1 MADIVYPNV
10 GYIKSADNS
19 GIVFY
24 TELRVKNNGI
34 WFNVM
39 KSEAFENLNDDPAD
53 TIEPNDFIPNLKGKF
68 KTEFENAEIYLI
80 SQDSSA
86 DQSDYPAAF
95 DDLQI
100 SFINLL
106 TE

>member
-1 MADIVYPNV
+1 MANIVYPNV
-10 GYIKSADNS
+10 GYIKSADNT

-39 KSEAFENLNDDPAD
+39 KSEFFENTNDA
-53 TIEPNDFIPNLKGKF
+53 TEHIEPNDFIAPLKEKF
-68 KTEFENAEIYLI
+68 KQDFSEAEIFLI
-80 SQDSSA
+80 SQDSSS
-86 DQSDYPAAF
+86 DQSDYPVAF

-100 SFINLL
+100 SFTNLL
-106 TE
+106 LE